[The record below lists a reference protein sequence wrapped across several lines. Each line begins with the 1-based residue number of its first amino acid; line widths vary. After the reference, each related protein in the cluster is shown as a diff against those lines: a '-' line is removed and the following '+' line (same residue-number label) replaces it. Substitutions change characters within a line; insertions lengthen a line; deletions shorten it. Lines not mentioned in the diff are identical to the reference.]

1 MIKKYFFAIFSLSY
15 LLSPTISWADCSDCN
30 GANQYCSTGAWGAD
44 TCVTCTGEYPNAD
57 KNKKDCYKITQLK
70 KIYQKTPESFVC
82 VDYATSSN
90 GNCTCSAN
98 YTANN
103 GNTACDP
110 KVYKLTLHP
119 NCKNSTQ
126 SVCLLTAKKT
136 GYVQYN
142 VGYSLNPKGPFDS
155 ETAMPFG
162 TRNNFTFG
170 GYYTT
175 ENLVYGT
182 QVFNADGTA
191 TVDPTY
197 FKNPTDLYAKWIPN
211 FSILYSVTKGNDV
224 LCSIDVDCANN
235 GCASGA
241 IQIRQLTGCNLEY
254 YFPAQTFSHWICN
267 SKEVHPGDS
276 IDTFVTDANPDSNQ
290 IFCIAHFIKCPAGY
304 YCQSNKKNPCP
315 AGTTSAEGSSE
326 ITECFVNR
334 ATVFKDNVGSFS
346 LPNVKIY
353 YKK

>member
-57 KNKKDCYKITQLK
+57 KNKKDCYKIAQLK
-70 KIYQKTPESFVC
+70 KIYNNTNHQPTC
-82 VDYATSSN
+82 VDNAKKD
-90 GNCTCSAN
+90 GDNCTCNAN

-110 KVYKLTLHP
+110 KVYKLTLRP
-119 NCKNSTQ
+119 NCANSPQ
-126 SVCLLTAKKT
+126 PICRQEKP
-136 GYVQYN
+136 GYVKYG
-142 VGYSLNPKGPFDS
+142 VGYSLYPYGPFAPN
-155 ETAMPFG
+155 TTMPISNRTHFL
-162 TRNNFTFG
+162 FG

-175 ENLVYGT
+175 ENLLSNT